1 MITVSSKPKTFAGA
15 KYTPEDSYYDSDI
28 QEQVDV
34 YVIIGN
40 PICAGSGSLCEFL
53 DNNAKLHDSYEFGI
67 KYSWGV
73 SKEEMHFM
81 FVCQD
86 KAHSEGAAPP
96 VHRMVK
102 IINHRQRV
110 DGPETFV
117 DGPETFVYWGYTTS
131 VAECKH
137 NLVYGDYLQSEY
149 EEYCYDYE
157 DEEKRYRDKILSA
170 IGEGD
175 ANYFPE
181 SLVEDL
187 TGLIEE
193 HFLTVGPLGIE
204 EWAANKG
211 YVIVPDRDM
220 DELLNCLSNV
230 LITKDSGQ
238 EYCLG
243 GDLHSGNLAM
253 WQGNIVCI
261 DFSHHALMEV

>member
-1 MITVSSKPKTFAGA
+1 MITVCTKPKTFTGA
-15 KYTPEDSYYDSDI
+15 KYTPIDSYYDSDI

-34 YVIIGN
+34 YEITGN
-40 PICAGSGSLCEFL
+40 PICAGSGSICEFL
-53 DNNAKLHDSYEFGI
+53 DNNAELHNSYEFGI
-67 KYSWGV
+67 KYAWGV
-73 SKEEMHFM
+73 SKQDMHNM
-81 FVCQD
+81 FVYQD

-102 IINHRQRV
+102 VINHRQRI
-110 DGPETFV
+110 

-149 EEYCYDYE
+149 EEYCFDYK
-157 DEEKRYRDKILSA
+157 DAEKSYCNKILKA
-170 IGEGD
+170 IGEAD

-181 SLVEDL
+181 SLAEDL
-187 TGLIEE
+187 TDLIEE
-193 HFLTVGPLGIE
+193 HFQTVGRLDVE

-211 YVIVPDRDM
+211 YVIVPDKDIE
-220 DELLNCLSNV
+220 ELLNCLSNV
-230 LITKDSGQ
+230 IITKDSGQ

-261 DFSHHALMEV
+261 DFSYHALVEV